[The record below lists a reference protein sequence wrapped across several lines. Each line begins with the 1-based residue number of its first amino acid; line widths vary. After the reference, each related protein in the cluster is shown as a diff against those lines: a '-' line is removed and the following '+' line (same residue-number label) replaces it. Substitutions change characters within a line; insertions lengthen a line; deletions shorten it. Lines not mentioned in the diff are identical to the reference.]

1 VSFLDK
7 DRFEMNEG
15 NRNEAPVEAARGPFP
30 WQRGWSL
37 FKAIWPQL
45 VYISMA
51 AIAIPQYLVYW
62 MSALR
67 AAKTVHEM
75 NTQVPQDF
83 FSLLARVE
91 SFSLYSIMELLVAGI
106 LALWGYLAWVT
117 AAFTHLDGYKVE
129 TMPVLLKSLRLL
141 PKWILTVL
149 ILAMLLF
156 MLLLLTAAG
165 PGFGIV
171 SQLLLITLCVVA
183 VAAPILLVMHPRIG
197 QAVGGSL
204 KMDYTKGSGMT
215 RWSAY
220 FVLLTYE
227 MLLLGSLSLV
237 GAGVNALN
245 HLDNRM
251 ALPRSAWFVTSDS
264 FPFGVI
270 PMLTE
275 GVSTL
280 LSTILFA
287 LFAIMTTSFVADL
300 KRIGRLRSTI
310 EIRV

>member
-1 VSFLDK
+1 
-7 DRFEMNEG
+7 MNEG

-45 VYISMA
+45 IYISMA

-62 MSALR
+62 MSATR
-67 AAKTVHEM
+67 AARTVHEIQAQ
-75 NTQVPQDF
+75 TSPDF
-83 FSLLARVE
+83 FSLLERVE
-91 SFSLYSIMELLVAGI
+91 AFSLYSIVELIIAGI

-129 TMPVLLKSLRLL
+129 TLPILQKSLRLL
-141 PKWILTVL
+141 PKWILTFVL
-149 ILAMLLF
+149 FGILLF
-156 MLLLLTAAG
+156 MLVFLTAAG
-165 PGFGIV
+165 TGFGII
-171 SQLLLITLCVVA
+171 SQLLLITLCVVG
-183 VAAPILLVMHPRIG
+183 VAAPVLLVMSRRVG
-197 QAVGGSL
+197 YAVGGSL
-204 KMDYTKGSGMT
+204 RMEYTKGSGMT

-227 MLLLGSLSLV
+227 MLLLGCLSLL
-237 GAGVNALN
+237 GAGINALN
-245 HLDNRM
+245 HLDSRM
-251 ALPRSAWFVTSDS
+251 GLPRSVWFATSEA
-264 FPFGVI
+264 FPFGVV

-275 GVSTL
+275 GLSTL
-280 LSTILFA
+280 ISTLLFA

-300 KRIGRLRSTI
+300 KRIGRIHSTI

>member
-1 VSFLDK
+1 
-7 DRFEMNEG
+7 
-15 NRNEAPVEAARGPFP
+15 
-30 WQRGWSL
+30 
-37 FKAIWPQL
+37 
-45 VYISMA
+45 MA

-67 AAKTVHEM
+67 AAKTVQEM
-75 NTQVPQDF
+75 NTQAPQDF

-91 SFSLYSIMELLVAGI
+91 SFSLYSIVELVIAGI

-117 AAFTHLDGYKVE
+117 AAFTHLDGMKVE

-141 PKWILTVL
+141 PRWILTA
-149 ILAMLLF
+149 LALAIMLF
-156 MLLLLTAAG
+156 MLLFLSAAG
-165 PGFGIV
+165 PGFGII
-171 SQLLLITLCVVA
+171 SQLLLITLCVVG
-183 VAAPILLVMHPRIG
+183 VAAPILLVMNPRVG
-197 QAVGGSL
+197 KAVGESL
-204 KMDYTKGSGMT
+204 KMEYTKGSGMT

-251 ALPRSAWFVTSDS
+251 ALPRSVWFVTSDS
-264 FPFGVI
+264 FPFGVV

-275 GVSTL
+275 GVSTV

-287 LFAIMTTSFVADL
+287 LFAIMTTSFIADL

>member
-1 VSFLDK
+1 
-7 DRFEMNEG
+7 MNEG

-62 MSALR
+62 MSANR
-67 AAKTVHEM
+67 AAKAVQDI
-75 NTQVPQDF
+75 NTLTAPDF
-83 FSLLARVE
+83 FSLLSLVE
-91 SFSLYSIMELLVAGI
+91 SFSLYSMLELIVAGI

-129 TMPVLLKSLRLL
+129 TWPVLQKSLRLL
-141 PKWILTVL
+141 PKWILTFL
-149 ILAMLLF
+149 LFGILLF
-156 MLLLLTAAG
+156 MLLFLTAAG

-171 SQLLLITLCVVA
+171 SQLLLITLCVVG
-183 VAAPILLVMHPRIG
+183 VAAPVLLVMQSKVGH
-197 QAVGGSL
+197 AVGGSL
-204 KMDYTKGSGMT
+204 RMDYTKGSGMT

-245 HLDNRM
+245 HLDSRM
-251 ALPRSAWFVTSDS
+251 GLPRSLWFVTSEN

-275 GVSTL
+275 G
-280 LSTILFA
+280 LSTVLGSILFA
-287 LFAIMTTSFVADL
+287 LFAIMTTSFVVDL
-300 KRIGRLRSTI
+300 KRIGRIRSTI

>member
-1 VSFLDK
+1 
-7 DRFEMNEG
+7 MNEG

-62 MSALR
+62 MSAMR
-67 AAKTVHEM
+67 AAKTVHDI
-75 NTQVPQDF
+75 NTQASPDF
-83 FSLLARVE
+83 FSLLGLVE
-91 SFSLYSIMELLVAGI
+91 SFSLYSMMELLFAAI

-117 AAFTHLDGYKVE
+117 AAFTHLDGERVE
-129 TMPVLLKSLRLL
+129 TLPILKKSLRLL
-141 PKWILTVL
+141 PKWIMTF
-149 ILAMLLF
+149 LAFAILLF
-156 MLLLLTAAG
+156 MLIFLTAAG
-165 PGFGIV
+165 PGFGII
-171 SQLLLITLCVVA
+171 SQLLLITLCVVG
-183 VAAPILLVMHPRIG
+183 VAAPVLLVMHPRVRS
-197 QAVGGSL
+197 AVGGSL
-204 KMDYTKGSGMT
+204 RMDYTKGSGMT

-237 GAGVNALN
+237 GAAVNALN
-245 HLDNRM
+245 HLDSRM
-251 ALPRSAWFVTSDS
+251 GLPRSVWFVTNEN
-264 FPFGVI
+264 FPFGII

-275 GVSTL
+275 G
-280 LSTILFA
+280 LSTVLSSLLFA

-300 KRIGRLRSTI
+300 KRIGRIRSTI

>member
-1 VSFLDK
+1 
-7 DRFEMNEG
+7 MNEG

-62 MSALR
+62 TSAFR
-67 AAKTVHEM
+67 AARTVQEIQTL
-75 NTQVPQDF
+75 NAPDF
-83 FSLLARVE
+83 FSLLNKVE
-91 SFSLYSIMELLVAGI
+91 SFSLYSIVELAVAGI

-117 AAFTHLDGYKVE
+117 AAFTHLDGHKVA
-129 TMPVLLKSLRLL
+129 TLPVLKQSLRLL
-141 PKWILTVL
+141 PKWVLTFL
-149 ILAMLLF
+149 LFGILLF
-156 MLLLLTAAG
+156 MLIFLTAAG
-165 PGFGIV
+165 SGFGII
-171 SQLLLITLCVVA
+171 SQLLLITVCVVGA
-183 VAAPILLVMHPRIG
+183 AAPVLLVMNPRIG

-204 KMDYTKGSGMT
+204 RMEYTRGSGMT

-237 GAGVNALN
+237 GAGVHALN
-245 HLDNRM
+245 HLDNRLG
-251 ALPRSAWFVTSDS
+251 LPRSAWFVTNDA
-264 FPFGVI
+264 FPFGIV

-275 GVSTL
+275 GLGTV
-280 LSTILFA
+280 LSAILFA
-287 LFAIMTTSFVADL
+287 IFAIMTTSFVSDL
-300 KRIGRLRSTI
+300 KRIGRIRSTI

>member
-1 VSFLDK
+1 
-7 DRFEMNEG
+7 MNEG

-62 MSALR
+62 MSATR
-67 AAKTVHEM
+67 AAKAVQDI
-75 NTQVPQDF
+75 NTQTAPDF
-83 FSLLARVE
+83 FSLLSRVE
-91 SFSLYSIMELLVAGI
+91 SFSLYSMLELSIAGI

-117 AAFTHLDGYKVE
+117 AAFTHLDGHKVE
-129 TMPVLLKSLRLL
+129 TWPVLLKSLRLL
-141 PKWILTVL
+141 PKWIMTFLL
-149 ILAMLLF
+149 FGILLF
-156 MLLLLTAAG
+156 MLLFLTAAG

-171 SQLLLITLCVVA
+171 SQLLLITLCVVG
-183 VAAPILLVMHPRIG
+183 VAAPVLLVMQPQVGR
-197 QAVGGSL
+197 AVGASL
-204 KMDYTKGSGMT
+204 RMEYTKGSGMT

-237 GAGVNALN
+237 GAGVNSLN
-245 HLDNRM
+245 HLDSRM
-251 ALPRSAWFVTSDS
+251 GLPRSLWFVTSES

-275 GVSTL
+275 G
-280 LSTILFA
+280 LSTVLSAILFA
-287 LFAIMTTSFVADL
+287 LFAIMTTSFVVDL
-300 KRIGRLRSTI
+300 KRIGRIRSTI

>member
-1 VSFLDK
+1 VSFPDK

-62 MSALR
+62 MSSLR
-67 AAKTVHEM
+67 AARTVQEM
-75 NTQVPQDF
+75 QTLTKPDF
-83 FSLLARVE
+83 FSLLATVE
-91 SFSLYSIMELLVAGI
+91 AFSLSSLAELAIAAI

-117 AAFTHLDGYKVE
+117 AAFTHLDGQ
-129 TMPVLLKSLRLL
+129 PVSTLAVLKQSLRLL
-141 PKWILTVL
+141 PKWIMTFLL
-149 ILAMLLF
+149 FGILLF
-156 MLLLLTAAG
+156 MLIFLTAAG
-165 PGFGIV
+165 SGFGII
-171 SQLLLITLCVVA
+171 SQLLLITVCVVG
-183 VAAPILLVMHPRIG
+183 VAAPVLLVMNPRVG

-204 KMDYTKGSGMT
+204 RMEYTRGSGMT

-227 MLLLGSLSLV
+227 MLLLGCLSLV

-245 HLDNRM
+245 HLDSRLG
-251 ALPRSAWFVTSDS
+251 LPRSAWFVTNEA
-264 FPFGVI
+264 FPFGII

-275 GVSTL
+275 GLGTV
-280 LSTILFA
+280 LSALLFA
-287 LFAIMTTSFVADL
+287 LFAIMTTSFIVDL
-300 KRIGRLRSTI
+300 KRIGRIRSTI

>member
-1 VSFLDK
+1 
-7 DRFEMNEG
+7 MNEG
-15 NRNEAPVEAARGPFP
+15 NRNEAPAEAARGPFP

-62 MSALR
+62 MSSLR
-67 AAKTVHEM
+67 AANAVHDI
-75 NTQVPQDF
+75 NTQAPQDF
-83 FSLLARVE
+83 FTLLTKVE
-91 SFSLYSIMELLVAGI
+91 SFSLYSSLELLIAAL

-117 AAFTHLDGYKVE
+117 AAFTQIDGEKVE
-129 TMPVLLKSLRLL
+129 ILPVLQKSLSLF
-141 PKWILTVL
+141 PKWLFTFFLLGI
-149 ILAMLLF
+149 LLF
-156 MLLLLTAAG
+156 ILIFLTAAG
-165 PGFGIV
+165 PGFGII

-183 VAAPILLVMHPRIG
+183 AAAPVLLVMDPRNARR
-197 QAVGGSL
+197 AVGGSL
-204 KMDYTKGSGMT
+204 RMEYTRGSGMT

-237 GAGVNALN
+237 EAGINALN

-251 ALPRSAWFVTSDS
+251 GVPRSIWFTTSDA

-275 GVSTL
+275 GLSIAVSAL
-280 LSTILFA
+280 LFA
-287 LFAIMTTSFVADL
+287 LFAVMTTSFVADL
-300 KRIGRLRSTI
+300 KRIGRVRSTI